1 MGVQRADDDLPV
13 GVSDALVHQ
22 VATGDRRREL
32 ILLRREFPDDLADF
46 VQMNGVDVVGIGA
59 FEVHHVAD
67 YQRLPLLAAER
78 ASGHGPGDSELA
90 DVFGIDL
97 GQFAMTNP
105 AITAERQHP
114 LIRVLG
120 IFLQRFIG
128 KRNRRGD
135 REDRCHAQP
144 FHVIHV
150 KLLYSL
156 GSET

>member
-1 MGVQRADDDLPV
+1 MSSSFMR
-13 GVSDALVHQ
+13 SEEH
-22 VATGDRRREL
+22 T
-32 ILLRREFPDDLADF
+32 
-46 VQMNGVDVVGIGA
+46 
-59 FEVHHVAD
+59 
-67 YQRLPLLAAER
+67 
-78 ASGHGPGDSELA
+78 SELQSPMYLVCRPLQLYFSPSTTLFRSA
-90 DVFGIDL
+90 DVFGIDV

-150 KLLYSL
+150 KLLYVGQVGNL
-156 GSET
+156 RPIANRPDPGPVDNRPQVTNLPYVVT